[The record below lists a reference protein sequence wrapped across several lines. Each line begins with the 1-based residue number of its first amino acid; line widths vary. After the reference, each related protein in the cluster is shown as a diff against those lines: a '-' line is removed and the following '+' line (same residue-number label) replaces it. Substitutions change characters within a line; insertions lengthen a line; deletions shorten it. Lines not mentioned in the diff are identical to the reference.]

1 MNFKI
6 SKLFNNFLI
15 ILLLSGV
22 EIFAQSGSNQQPCGT
37 PATSFEELQKKFYF
51 GNNDTLYRI
60 LANLPQ
66 IRQEVHGSATPI
78 ANRVWRDD
86 NPSIIWSVP
95 VTFWAAT
102 PLQK

>member
-1 MNFKI
+1 MDLKI
-6 SKLFNNFLI
+6 SKLFNSFLI

-22 EIFAQSGSNQQPCGT
+22 ELFAQSTSNRQPCGT

-66 IRQEVHGSATPI
+66 IRQEVHGGATPI
-78 ANRVWRDD
+78 ADRVWRDD
-86 NPSIIWSVP
+86 DPNIIWSVP
-95 VTFWAAT
+95 VTFSTTT